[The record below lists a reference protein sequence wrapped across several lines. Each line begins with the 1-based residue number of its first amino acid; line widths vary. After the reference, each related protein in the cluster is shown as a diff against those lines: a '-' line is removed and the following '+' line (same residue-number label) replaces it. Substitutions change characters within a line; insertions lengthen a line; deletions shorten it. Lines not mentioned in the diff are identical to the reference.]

1 MSRIIEYLSNIT
13 SLQVMDVVVAICI
26 IILFKIFSPT
36 IAYIIIRMFKIRTKN
51 KKTIKE
57 SAFYKPLAVFFAI
70 FGIYISVLFIRVP
83 LNITDE
89 AMVIVRKAS
98 K

>member
-36 IAYIIIRMFKIRTKN
+36 IAYIIIRMFKIKTKN
-51 KKTIKE
+51 KKTI
-57 SAFYKPLAVFFAI
+57 I
-70 FGIYISVLFIRVP
+70 I
-83 LNITDE
+83 
-89 AMVIVRKAS
+89 
-98 K
+98 